1 VYDWYELIEWGDIL
15 SIVALEKKEK
25 TIQKPYTN
33 IYTKKIQLRIQTL
46 SQVPTQN
53 IDTTKLAPITTTTQ
67 AKQLQAKAQQDHY
80 TYLLHR
86 QRNTPKQFQTYYHG
100 VNHWLVHSNA
110 ISTLHVTVNR
120 ISIMLEHVFTMRM
133 EDLWNFHETLWRKIW
148 DIWSWSYWLIR
159 ITEVVE

>member
-100 VNHWLVHSNA
+100 VNHWLVHSNV
-110 ISTLHVTVNR
+110 ISTLRVTVNR
-120 ISIMLEHVFTMRM
+120 ISILLEHVGACLCNENGRFVKFSQ
-133 EDLWNFHETLWRKIW
+133 NTLKENLRYLKLKLLA
-148 DIWSWSYWLIR
+148 Y
-159 ITEVVE
+159 